1 MLAVILAL
9 TAPALAADPLVDV
22 RTVAPGVVLDVRYAT
37 PRNFLGRAVYPEA
50 AAFLRLSTARKLAR
64 AERALSARGRRLVI
78 YDAYRPLSVQR
89 LLWAAKPDR
98 RFVADPARGGS
109 VHNRGGAVDV
119 GLAGADGR
127 PLAMPTGFDEFS
139 PRAAH
144 GAKGVPPKA
153 AANAA
158 ELEAAMLAAG
168 FKPLPEEWWHYED
181 PAARGWPPLD
191 VPFDELVK

>member
-22 RTVAPGVVLDVRYAT
+22 RTAVPGVVLDVRYASA
-37 PRNFLGRAVYPEA
+37 RNILGKAVYPES
-50 AAFLRLSTARKLAR
+50 AAFLRRSTAAKLAR
-64 AERALSARGRRLVI
+64 AAESLGSRGRRLVI

-98 RFVADPARGGS
+98 RFVADPATGS
-109 VHNRGGAVDV
+109 VHNRGGAVDA
-119 GLAGADGR
+119 GLAGADGA
-127 PLAMPTGFDEFS
+127 PLALPTDFDAFG

-144 GAKGVPPKA
+144 GAKGVPPEA

-158 ELEAAMLAAG
+158 ELKVAMEAAG
-168 FKPLPEEWWHYED
+168 FKSLKEEWWHYED
-181 PAARGWPPLD
+181 PAAKDWPLLD
-191 VPFDELVK
+191 VPLTELVK